1 VSRAYI
7 NVSNAL
13 LQGDREGGRKRSCF
27 YNERFLLL
35 SFRFALN
42 SCSRGPADCRPTVSG
57 NNRKKESVTKMSP
70 EHSRIMQRHIDDL
83 KAKGIVEDSEAFRF
97 NTPVFI
103 VPKAAWREAKDK
115 SDYKLNRPVCDLR
128 LLNSYILP
136 LAIYTPYCRYNP
148 RS

>member
-1 VSRAYI
+1 VDDLK
-7 NVSNAL
+7 V
-13 LQGDREGGRKRSCF
+13 
-27 YNERFLLL
+27 YNKQEFEIK
-35 SFRFALN
+35 LN
-42 SCSRGPADCRPTVSG
+42 TARPIFQ
-57 NNRKKESVTKMSP
+57 KQLKMSP